1 MKKVLLLLMTF
12 LTVTVMFAQSSTQ
25 KHEVQ
30 SGETLYSIA
39 RQYNVTVASLLQVNP
54 GMDADHIMA
63 GQNINIPAGAQKST
77 AAPVNQQTVNLQ
89 PVQQT
94 QQTQQAP
101 PVQQSIQQQVLQQVR
116 QQVQAQ
122 QGIEVPSTPNR
133 PRYKTLHEVKKK
145 ETLYSISRQYGITV
159 DQLVDANPDL
169 KKTKLK
175 KGVVLNIPYTTEENA
190 QYQAEQQKVIEEA
203 AKPKVTMYPA
213 IKVAVILPFSKAD
226 EKVSAESQKM
236 INLYQGFLLA
246 VDSLKQRGCNV
257 EVFAYDEVSPAT
269 PVATILQKPE
279 LKDVQLIVGP
289 IRQWNLKSVAD
300 FAHQNN
306 IAHVVPLSND
316 LSLVNEHPTTFQVN
330 SHNSLL
336 YNQVYNRFC
345 LIHKD
350 HNIIFVSMNDRG
362 DNMSYIADFK
372 KDLDAKGIKYS
383 SATTTDFA
391 TVRDALKLGTN
402 NVIVPTSGSSS
413 AFETLCKKLDG
424 LNLTSEY
431 TVQLFG
437 FPEWQ
442 TLSGKHDKY
451 LGKYQ
456 CQFFTS
462 FYSNGASTRTQQ
474 FNGRFRRWFNQD
486 QYNSFPKYGELGYD
500 IAAYFIKGLKEFG
513 SSFYENLHNYS
524 YISMEFPMMFEKKN
538 SWSGYQNR
546 SMMIVTHRMDGSV
559 FVR

>member
-12 LTVTVMFAQSSTQ
+12 VTATMMLAQSTTQ

-39 RQYNVTVASLLQVNP
+39 RQYNVTVASLLQINP
-54 GMDADHIMA
+54 GLDADHIMA
-63 GQNINIPAGAQKST
+63 GQSINVPAGAQRSV
-77 AAPVNQQTVNLQ
+77 AAPVNQQPVQ

-94 QQTQQAP
+94 Q

-122 QGIEVPSTPNR
+122 QGVEVPSTPNR

-145 ETLYSISRQYGITV
+145 ETLYSISRLYGITV
-159 DQLVDANPDL
+159 DQLVNANPDL

-175 KGVVLNIPYTTEENA
+175 KGVVLNIPYTTAEDTE
-190 QYQAEQQKVIEEA
+190 YQAEQQRAIEEA
-203 AKPKVTMYPA
+203 SKPKVIMYPT
-213 IKVAVILPFSKAD
+213 IKVAVILPFSKTE

-257 EVFAYDEVSPAT
+257 EVFAYDEASPVT
-269 PVATILQKPE
+269 PVASVLQKPE
-279 LKDVQLIVGP
+279 MKDMQLIVGP
-289 IRQWNLKSVAD
+289 IRQWNVKSVAD

-336 YNQVYNRFC
+336 YNQVYNRFY

-350 HNIIFVSMNDRG
+350 HNIIFVNMNDRG
-362 DNMSYIADFK
+362 DNMPYITDFK
-372 KDLDAKGIKYS
+372 KDLEAKGVQYS
-383 SATTTDFA
+383 NASAADFA
-391 TVRDALKLGTN
+391 TVRDVLKKGMN
-402 NVIVPTSGSSS
+402 NTIIPTSGSTS

-424 LNLTSEY
+424 LDLTSEY

-442 TLSGKHDKY
+442 TLQGKNDKY

-462 FYSNGASTRTQQ
+462 FYSNEASTRIQQ
-474 FNGRFRRWFNQD
+474 FNGRFHRWFNQD

-500 IAAYFIKGLKEFG
+500 IGAYFIKGLHDFG
-513 SSFYENLHNYS
+513 SAFYENLHNYS

-538 SWSGYQNR
+538 SWSGYQNH
-546 SMMIVTHRMDGSV
+546 SMMIVTHRTDGSV

>member
-12 LTVTVMFAQSSTQ
+12 VTATMMLAQSTTQ

-39 RQYNVTVASLLQVNP
+39 RQYNVTVASLLQINP
-54 GMDADHIMA
+54 GLDADHIMA
-63 GQNINIPAGAQKST
+63 GQSINVPAGAQRSV
-77 AAPVNQQTVNLQ
+77 AAPVNQQPVQ

-94 QQTQQAP
+94 Q

-122 QGIEVPSTPNR
+122 QGVEVPSTPNR

-145 ETLYSISRQYGITV
+145 ETLYSISRLYGITV
-159 DQLVDANPDL
+159 DQLVNANPDL
-169 KKTKLK
+169 KKTNLK
-175 KGVVLNIPYTTEENA
+175 KGVVLNIPYTTAEDTE
-190 QYQAEQQKVIEEA
+190 YQAEQQRAIEEA
-203 AKPKVTMYPA
+203 NKPKVIMYPT
-213 IKVAVILPFSKAD
+213 IKVAVILPFSKTE

-257 EVFAYDEVSPAT
+257 EVFAYDEASPVT
-269 PVATILQKPE
+269 PVASVLQKPE
-279 LKDVQLIVGP
+279 MKDMQLIVGP
-289 IRQWNLKSVAD
+289 IRQWNVKSVAD

-336 YNQVYNRFC
+336 YNQVYNRFY

-350 HNIIFVSMNDRG
+350 HNIIFVNMNDRG
-362 DNMSYIADFK
+362 DNMPYITDFK
-372 KDLDAKGIKYS
+372 KDLEAKGVQYS
-383 SATTTDFA
+383 NASAADFA
-391 TVRDALKLGTN
+391 TVRDVLKKGMN
-402 NVIVPTSGSSS
+402 NTIIPTSGSTS

-424 LNLTSEY
+424 LDLTSEY

-442 TLSGKHDKY
+442 TLQGKNDKY

-462 FYSNGASTRTQQ
+462 FYSNEASTRIQQ
-474 FNGRFRRWFNQD
+474 FNGRFHRWFNQD

-500 IAAYFIKGLKEFG
+500 IGAYFIKGLHDFG
-513 SSFYENLHNYS
+513 SAFYENLHNYS

-538 SWSGYQNR
+538 SWSGYQNH
-546 SMMIVTHRMDGSV
+546 SMMIVTHRTDGSV

>member
-12 LTVTVMFAQSSTQ
+12 VVTTIMLAQSTTQ

-54 GMDADHIMA
+54 GLDADHIMA
-63 GQNINIPAGAQKST
+63 GQSINVPAGAQRSVAT
-77 AAPVNQQTVNLQ
+77 PVNQQPVQ
-89 PVQQT
+89 PVQPT
-94 QQTQQAP
+94 QPAT
-101 PVQQSIQQQVLQQVR
+101 QSIQQQVLQQVR

-122 QGIEVPSTPNR
+122 QGVEVPSTPNR

-145 ETLYSISRQYGITV
+145 ETLYSISRLYGITV

-175 KGVVLNIPYTTEENA
+175 KGVVLNIPYTTAEDTQFKE
-190 QYQAEQQKVIEEA
+190 EQQRAIEEA
-203 AKPKVTMYPA
+203 NKPKVIMYPS
-213 IKVAVILPFSKAD
+213 IKVAVILPFSKTE

-257 EVFAYDEVSPAT
+257 EVFAYDEASSVT
-269 PVATILQKPE
+269 PVASVLQKPE
-279 LKDVQLIVGP
+279 MKDMQLIVGP

-336 YNQVYNRFC
+336 FNQVYNRFY

-350 HNIIFVSMNDRG
+350 HNIIFVNMNDRG
-362 DNMSYIADFK
+362 DNMSYITDFK
-372 KDLDAKGIKYS
+372 KDLDAKGVKYS
-383 SATTTDFA
+383 NASIADLATL
-391 TVRDALKLGTN
+391 RDALKKGMN
-402 NVIVPTSGSSS
+402 NTIIPSSGSTT

-424 LNLTSEY
+424 LELTTEY

-442 TLSGKHDKY
+442 TLQGKNDKY

-462 FYSNGASTRTQQ
+462 FYSNGSSSRIQQ

-500 IAAYFIKGLKEFG
+500 IGAYFIKGLNDFG

-524 YISMEFPMMFEKKN
+524 YISMEFPMVFEKKN

-546 SMMIVTHRMDGSV
+546 SVMIVTHRTDGTV

>member
-12 LTVTVMFAQSSTQ
+12 VVSTIMWAQSTTTQ

-54 GMDADHIMA
+54 GLDADHIMA
-63 GQNINIPAGAQKST
+63 GQSINVPAGAQRSVAT
-77 AAPVNQQTVNLQ
+77 PVNQQ
-89 PVQQT
+89 PVQLAQPAT
-94 QQTQQAP
+94 
-101 PVQQSIQQQVLQQVR
+101 QSIQQQVLQQVR
-116 QQVQAQ
+116 QQVQVQ
-122 QGIEVPSTPNR
+122 QGVEVPSTPNR

-145 ETLYSISRQYGITV
+145 ETLYSISRLYGITV

-169 KKTKLK
+169 RNTKLK
-175 KGVVLNIPYTTEENA
+175 KGVVLNIPYTTAENT
-190 QYQAEQQKVIEEA
+190 QYQEEQQRAIEEA
-203 AKPKVTMYPA
+203 SKPKVTMYPS
-213 IKVAVILPFSKAD
+213 IKVAVILPFSKAE

-257 EVFAYDEVSPAT
+257 EVFAYDEVSPAS

-279 LKDVQLIVGP
+279 MKNMQLIVGP
-289 IRQWNLKSVAD
+289 IRQWNVKSVAD
-300 FAHQNN
+300 FAHQNG

-330 SHNSLL
+330 SHNSLM

-350 HNIIFVSMNDRG
+350 HNIIFVNMNDKG
-362 DNMSYIADFK
+362 DNMPYITDFK
-372 KDLDAKGIKYS
+372 KDLDDKGVKYS
-383 SATTTDFA
+383 NASIADLATL
-391 TVRDALKLGTN
+391 RDALKKGMN
-402 NVIVPTSGSSS
+402 NTIIPSSS
-413 AFETLCKKLDG
+413 STTAFESLCKKLDG
-424 LNLTSEY
+424 LELTTEY

-442 TLSGKHDKY
+442 TLQGKHDKY

-462 FYSNGASTRTQQ
+462 FYSNGSSSRIQQ

-500 IAAYFIKGLKEFG
+500 IGAYFIKGLNDFG
-513 SSFYENLHNYS
+513 SAFYENLHNYS

-546 SMMIVTHRMDGSV
+546 SMMIVTHRIDGTV

>member
-1 MKKVLLLLMTF
+1 MAFVMA
-12 LTVTVMFAQSSTQ
+12 VVMFAQSNAQ

-39 RQYNVTVASLLQVNP
+39 RQYNVSVASLLEANP
-54 GMDADHIMA
+54 GLDADHIMS
-63 GQNINIPAGAQKST
+63 GQRINVPFGAQST
-77 AAPVNQQTVNLQ
+77 TS
-89 PVQQT
+89 T
-94 QQTQQAP
+94 
-101 PVQQSIQQQVLQQVR
+101 IQQQVLQQVR

-122 QGIEVPSTPNR
+122 QGADVPNR
-133 PRYKTLHEVKKK
+133 PRYKTKHEVQKK

-175 KGVVLNIPYTTEENA
+175 KGVVLNIPYTIAEDTA
-190 QYQAEQQKVIEEA
+190 YQAEQQRAAEEAAEA
-203 AKPKVTMYPA
+203 AKPKVTMYPT
-213 IKVAVILPFSKAD
+213 IKVAVILPFSKHE

-246 VDSLKQRGCNV
+246 VDSMKQRGCNV
-257 EVFAYDEVSPAT
+257 EVFAYDEVSPVT
-269 PVATILQKPE
+269 PVATILQRAE
-279 LKDVQLIVGP
+279 MKDMQLIVGP
-289 IRQWNLKSVAD
+289 IRQWNVKSVAD
-300 FAHQNN
+300 FAYQNN
-306 IAHVVPLSND
+306 IAHVVPLSNE

-330 SHNSLL
+330 SSTSLM

-350 HNIIFVSMNDRG
+350 HNIIFVNMNDAG

-372 KDLDAKGIKYS
+372 KDLDSKGIKYITGS
-383 SATTTDFA
+383 VSDLA
-391 TVRDALKLGTN
+391 TVHDALKVGTN
-402 NVIVPTSGSSS
+402 NVIIPTSGSAN
-413 AFETLCKKLDG
+413 AFENLCKKIDG
-424 LNLTSEY
+424 LNLTPEY

-442 TLSGKHDKY
+442 TLSGKYDKY

-462 FYSNGASTRTQQ
+462 FYSNSSSSRTQQ

-500 IAAYFIKGLKEFG
+500 IGAYFIKGLNEYG
-513 SSFYENLHNYS
+513 SALYENLHNFS

-538 SWSGYQNR
+538 TWSGYQNR
-546 SMMIVTHRMDGSV
+546 SVMIVTHRTDGSV

>member
-12 LTVTVMFAQSSTQ
+12 VFATIMLAQSTTTQ

-54 GMDADHIMA
+54 GLDADHIMA
-63 GQNINIPAGAQKST
+63 GQSINVPAGAQRSVAT
-77 AAPVNQQTVNLQ
+77 PVNQQPVQ
-89 PVQQT
+89 PVQPAT
-94 QQTQQAP
+94 
-101 PVQQSIQQQVLQQVR
+101 QSIQQQVLQQVR
-116 QQVQAQ
+116 QQVQVQ
-122 QGIEVPSTPNR
+122 QGVEVPSTPNR

-145 ETLYSISRQYGITV
+145 ETLYSISRLYGITV
-159 DQLVDANPDL
+159 DQLVNANPDL
-169 KKTKLK
+169 KNTKLK
-175 KGVVLNIPYTTEENA
+175 KGVVLNIPYTTAEDT
-190 QYQAEQQKVIEEA
+190 QYQAEQQRLIEEA
-203 AKPKVTMYPA
+203 NKPKVTMYPS
-213 IKVAVILPFSKAD
+213 IKVAVILPFSKAE

-257 EVFAYDEVSPAT
+257 EVFAYDEVSPAS

-279 LKDVQLIVGP
+279 MKNMQLIVGP
-289 IRQWNLKSVAD
+289 IRQWNVKSVAD
-300 FAHQNN
+300 FAHQNG

-330 SHNSLL
+330 SHNSLM
-336 YNQVYNRFC
+336 YNQVYNRFY

-350 HNIIFVSMNDRG
+350 HNIIFVNMNDKG
-362 DNMSYIADFK
+362 DNMPYITDFK
-372 KDLDAKGIKYS
+372 KDLDAKGVKYS
-383 SATTTDFA
+383 NASIADLATL
-391 TVRDALKLGTN
+391 RDALKKGMN
-402 NVIVPTSGSSS
+402 NTIIPSSS
-413 AFETLCKKLDG
+413 STTAFESLCKKLDG
-424 LNLTSEY
+424 LELTTEY

-442 TLSGKHDKY
+442 TLQGKHDKY

-462 FYSNGASTRTQQ
+462 FYSNGSSSRIQQ

-500 IAAYFIKGLKEFG
+500 IGAYFIKGLNDFG
-513 SSFYENLHNYS
+513 SAFYENLHNYS

-546 SMMIVTHRMDGSV
+546 SMMIVTHRIDGTV

>member
-1 MKKVLLLLMTF
+1 MTF
-12 LTVTVMFAQSSTQ
+12 VMAVAIFAQTQ

-39 RQYNVTVASLLQVNP
+39 RQYNVTVASLLQINP
-54 GMDADHIMA
+54 GLDADHIMA
-63 GQNINIPAGAQKST
+63 GQNINVPAGAQKT
-77 AAPVNQQTVNLQ
+77 VDAPVTTTVTATPVTTQ
-89 PVQQT
+89 PQN
-94 QQTQQAP
+94 
-101 PVQQSIQQQVLQQVR
+101 IQQQVLQQVR

-122 QGIEVPSTPNR
+122 QGIEVPPTPNR

-175 KGVVLNIPYTTEENA
+175 KGVVLNIPYTMAEDAE
-190 QYQAEQQKVIEEA
+190 YQAEQRRAAEEA
-203 AKPKVTMYPA
+203 AKPKVTMYPT
-213 IKVAVILPFSKAD
+213 IKAAVILPFSKNE

-246 VDSLKQRGCNV
+246 VDSLKQRGYNI

-269 PVATILQKPE
+269 PVATILQKAE
-279 LKDVQLIVGP
+279 MKDMQLIIGP
-289 IRQWNLKSVAD
+289 IRQWNVNSVAD
-300 FAHQNN
+300 FAHQNG
-306 IAHVVPLSND
+306 IAHVVPLSNE
-316 LSLVNEHPTTFQVN
+316 LTLVNEHPTTFQVN

-372 KDLDAKGIKYS
+372 KDLDAKGMKYS
-383 SATTTDFA
+383 SGTVSDLATI
-391 TVRDALKLGTN
+391 RDALKKGTN
-402 NVIVPTSGSSS
+402 NVIVPTSGSAA
-413 AFETLCKKLDG
+413 AFETLCKKIDG
-424 LNLTSEY
+424 LELTSEY

-442 TLSGKHDKY
+442 TLVGKYDKY

-462 FYSNGASTRTQQ
+462 FYSNGLSSRTQQ

-500 IAAYFIKGLKEFG
+500 IGAYFIKGIHDFG
-513 SSFYENLHNYS
+513 SAFYENLHNFS
-524 YISMEFPMMFEKKN
+524 YVSMEFPMMFEKKN
-538 SWSGYQNR
+538 AWSGYQNH
-546 SMMIVTHRMDGSV
+546 SMMIVTHRSDGSV

>member
-1 MKKVLLLLMTF
+1 MALVWAC
-12 LTVTVMFAQSSTQ
+12 VVNAQTTTQ

-39 RQYNVTVASLLQVNP
+39 RQYNVTVASLLQINP
-54 GMDADHIMA
+54 GLDADHIMA
-63 GQNINIPAGAQKST
+63 GQNINVPAGAQKSV
-77 AAPVNQQTVNLQ
+77 AAPVTQQPVQ
-89 PVQQT
+89 PVQQ
-94 QQTQQAP
+94 QSVQ
-101 PVQQSIQQQVLQQVR
+101 PVQQQSIQQKVLQQVR

-122 QGIEVPSTPNR
+122 AQQGVEVPPTPNR

-145 ETLYSISRQYGITV
+145 ETLYSISRQYGVTV

-169 KKTKLK
+169 KKGKLK

-190 QYQAEQQKVIEEA
+190 QYQAEQQKVIEEES
-203 AKPKVTMYPA
+203 KPKVTMYPT
-213 IKVAVILPFSKAD
+213 IKVAVILPFSKF
-226 EKVSAESQKM
+226 ETKVSVESQKM

-269 PVATILQKPE
+269 PVSSILQRAE
-279 LKDVQLIVGP
+279 MKDMQLIVGP
-289 IRQWNLKSVAD
+289 IRQWNVKSVAD
-300 FAHQNN
+300 FAHQNG
-306 IAHVVPLSND
+306 IAHVVPLSNE
-316 LSLVNEHPTTFQVN
+316 LALVNEHPTTFQVN
-330 SHNSLL
+330 AHNSLL
-336 YNQVYNRFC
+336 YNQVYNRFS

-350 HNIIFVSMNDRG
+350 HNIIFVSMNDRA
-362 DNMSYIADFK
+362 DNMSYITDFK

-383 SATTTDFA
+383 SATVSDLA
-391 TVRDALKLGTN
+391 TVRDALKTGGN
-402 NVIVPTSGSSS
+402 NVIIPTSSSAS

-424 LNLTSEY
+424 LDLTSEY

-442 TLSGKHDKY
+442 TFAGKYEKY

-462 FYSNGASTRTQQ
+462 FYSNGASSRIQQ

-500 IAAYFIKGLKEFG
+500 IGAYFIKGLHDFG
-513 SSFYENLHNYS
+513 SAFYENLHNYS
-524 YISMEFPMMFEKKN
+524 YISMEFPMVFEKKN
-538 SWSGYQNR
+538 EWSGYQNR
-546 SMMIVTHRMDGSV
+546 SIMIVTHRADGSV

>member
-1 MKKVLLLLMTF
+1 MTF
-12 LTVTVMFAQSSTQ
+12 VMAVAMFAQTQ

-39 RQYNVTVASLLQVNP
+39 RQYNVTVASLLQINP
-54 GMDADHIMA
+54 GLDADHIMA
-63 GQNINIPAGAQKST
+63 GQNINVPAGAQKT
-77 AAPVNQQTVNLQ
+77 VNTPVTTQPQQQT
-89 PVQQT
+89 
-94 QQTQQAP
+94 
-101 PVQQSIQQQVLQQVR
+101 IQQQVLQQVR

-133 PRYKTLHEVKKK
+133 PRYKTLHEVQKK

-169 KKTKLK
+169 KKNKLK
-175 KGVVLNIPYTTEENA
+175 KGVVLNIPYTIAEDTE
-190 QYQAEQQKVIEEA
+190 YQEEQRRVEEEA
-203 AKPKVTMYPA
+203 AKPKVTMYPT
-213 IKVAVILPFSKAD
+213 IKAAVILPFSKNE

-246 VDSLKQRGCNV
+246 VDSLKQHGYNV

-269 PVATILQKPE
+269 PVATILQKPDM
-279 LKDVQLIVGP
+279 KDMQLIVGP
-289 IRQWNLKSVAD
+289 IRQWNVKSVAD
-300 FAHQNN
+300 FAHQNG
-306 IAHVVPLSND
+306 IAHVVPLSNE

-330 SHNSLL
+330 SHNSLM
-336 YNQVYNRFC
+336 YNQVFNRFC

-383 SATTTDFA
+383 SGSVSDFA
-391 TVRDALKLGTN
+391 TIRDALKKGTN
-402 NVIVPTSGSSS
+402 NVIVPTSGSAA
-413 AFETLCKKLDG
+413 AFENLCKKIDG
-424 LNLTSEY
+424 LELTSEY

-442 TLSGKHDKY
+442 TLVGKYDKY

-462 FYSNGASTRTQQ
+462 FYSNGLSSRTQQ

-500 IAAYFIKGLKEFG
+500 IGAYFIKGIHDFG
-513 SSFYENLHNYS
+513 SAFYENIHNFS
-524 YISMEFPMMFEKKN
+524 YVSMEFPMMFEKKN
-538 SWSGYQNR
+538 AWSGYQNR
-546 SMMIVTHRMDGSV
+546 SMMIVTHRSDGSV

>member
-12 LTVTVMFAQSSTQ
+12 VFATIMLAQSTTTQ

-54 GMDADHIMA
+54 GLDADHIMA
-63 GQNINIPAGAQKST
+63 GQSINVPAGAQRSVAT
-77 AAPVNQQTVNLQ
+77 PVNQQ
-89 PVQQT
+89 PVQPAQPAT
-94 QQTQQAP
+94 
-101 PVQQSIQQQVLQQVR
+101 QSIQQQVLQQVR
-116 QQVQAQ
+116 QQVQVQ
-122 QGIEVPSTPNR
+122 QGVEVPSTPNR

-145 ETLYSISRQYGITV
+145 ETLYSISRLYGITV
-159 DQLVDANPDL
+159 DQLVNANPDL
-169 KKTKLK
+169 KNTKLK
-175 KGVVLNIPYTTEENA
+175 KGVVLNIPYTTAEDT
-190 QYQAEQQKVIEEA
+190 QYQAEQQRLIEEA
-203 AKPKVTMYPA
+203 NKPKVTMYPS
-213 IKVAVILPFSKAD
+213 IKVAVILPFSKAE

-257 EVFAYDEVSPAT
+257 EVFAYDEVSPAS

-279 LKDVQLIVGP
+279 MKNMQLIVGP
-289 IRQWNLKSVAD
+289 IRQWNVKSVAD
-300 FAHQNN
+300 FAHQNG

-330 SHNSLL
+330 SHNSLM
-336 YNQVYNRFC
+336 YNQVYNRFY

-350 HNIIFVSMNDRG
+350 HNIIFVNMNDKG
-362 DNMSYIADFK
+362 DNMPYITDFK
-372 KDLDAKGIKYS
+372 KDLDAKGVKYS
-383 SATTTDFA
+383 NASIADLATL
-391 TVRDALKLGTN
+391 RDALKKGMN
-402 NVIVPTSGSSS
+402 NTIIPSSS
-413 AFETLCKKLDG
+413 STTAFESLCKKLDG
-424 LNLTSEY
+424 LELTTEY

-442 TLSGKHDKY
+442 TLQGKHDKY

-462 FYSNGASTRTQQ
+462 FYSNGSSSRIQQ

-500 IAAYFIKGLKEFG
+500 IGAYFIKGLNDFG
-513 SSFYENLHNYS
+513 SAFYENLHNYS

-546 SMMIVTHRMDGSV
+546 SMMIVTHRIDGTV